1 MVVLEGEAGDAK
13 QIPTEETEKEEA
25 KPPTLLSIEILRLTK
40 DAQQQHGLR
49 HGDYQR
55 YRGYCSRRLRRLRKV
70 LKIPQGDRR
79 HYRRRDVTTTHLTG
93 NNAESRLLC
102 VPLLQAERAW
112 AHAMQLRQEAN
123 TEPRKKFHLV
133 SRLKKASAHAQTL
146 LQLCE
151 QSGVCDART
160 QLEAGAYAAWLGG
173 VLLLE
178 LQQWRAAAESLQRA
192 SLVLDKLCAAVPI
205 HERHVYKQK
214 VSISVAG
221 GGDVTAGAAA
231 VEQRACIHERH
242 VYKQKVSISV
252 AGDVTAGAAAVEQ
265 RACIHERHVYKQK
278 VSISVA
284 GDVTAG
290 AAAVE
295 QRACI
300 HERHVYKQKVS
311 ISVAGD
317 VTAGAAAVEQR
328 ACIHERH
335 VYKQKVSIS
344 VAGDVTAGAAAVE
357 QRACIHERHVY
368 KQKVSISVAGDVTA
382 GAAAVEQRACIHER
396 HVYKQK
402 VSISVAGDVTA
413 GAAAGAESLHTRAT
427 RLQAEG
433 EYIGGWGCYCW
444 SCSSGAE
451 SLHTRATRLQA
462 EGEYIGGWG
471 CYCWSCSSGAE
482 SLHTRAT
489 RLQAE
494 VEQRACIHERHVYKQ
509 KVSISVAGD
518 VTAGAAAVEQR
529 ACIHERHV
537 YKQKVSISVA
547 GDVTAGAAAVEQRA
561 CIHERHVY
569 KQKVSISVAGDVT
582 AGAAAVEQRACI
594 HERHVYKQKVSIS
607 VAGDVTAE
615 LQEQRAC
622 IHERHVYK
630 QKVSISV
637 AGDVTAGAAAGAESL
652 HTRATR
658 LQAEGEYIGGWGCYC
673 WSCSSGAESLHT
685 RATRL
690 QAEGEYIG
698 GWGGGGDVTAGAAA
712 VEQRACIHERHVY
725 KQKVEELKP
734 SLRYCAYNIGDQSA
748 AGDLV
753 AMRGQGLI
761 ENLDKLMAQAKHS
774 DQYNIGDLVAM
785 RGQGLIENLDKLM
798 AQAKESRSGAMSE
811 VEWRG
816 RRVSVRP
823 EKVRLFLIALQDLDK
838 SVADADDAQAKID
851 VLENIL
857 MDCKDAIAAIKDEI
871 KTDPKLKASAE
882 HQDSDINYLL
892 SYLQYVRLM
901 RTVARNNLLV
911 TQAEEARRNA
921 QLLDG
926 KKVRPHDLA
935 RLTEIILQNYTE
947 LQQLPGFEEDAAYQK
962 EIEDQAK
969 AYRAFRCFYIAQVLT
984 GLRRFREALAMLERC
999 ATYANDA
1006 KACKLSPE
1014 LTTKLTTLQKDVE
1027 SCKFEVHADSVL
1039 EDDEENDEEGRPTRQ
1054 YRDKKPLV
1062 DRLDEYREDTQL
1074 LTKNP
1079 NVYRIPPPMEAIP
1092 CKPLFFDL
1100 ACNFVE
1106 FPSLEDKLGA
1116 DKKQPAG
1123 ITGLVKG
1130 FLGWG
1135 KGGQ

>member
-93 NNAESRLLC
+93 NNAENRLLC

-133 SRLKKASAHAQTL
+133 SRLRKASAHAQTL

-192 SLVLDKLCAAVPI
+192 QLVLEKLCAAVPI
-205 HERHVYKQK
+205 
-214 VSISVAG
+214 
-221 GGDVTAGAAA
+221 D
-231 VEQRACIHERH
+231 
-242 VYKQKVSISV
+242 
-252 AGDVTAGAAAVEQ
+252 
-265 RACIHERHVYKQK
+265 
-278 VSISVA
+278 
-284 GDVTAG
+284 
-290 AAAVE
+290 
-295 QRACI
+295 
-300 HERHVYKQKVS
+300 
-311 ISVAGD
+311 
-317 VTAGAAAVEQR
+317 
-328 ACIHERH
+328 
-335 VYKQKVSIS
+335 
-344 VAGDVTAGAAAVE
+344 
-357 QRACIHERHVY
+357 
-368 KQKVSISVAGDVTA
+368 
-382 GAAAVEQRACIHER
+382 
-396 HVYKQK
+396 
-402 VSISVAGDVTA
+402 
-413 GAAAGAESLHTRAT
+413 
-427 RLQAEG
+427 
-433 EYIGGWGCYCW
+433 
-444 SCSSGAE
+444 
-451 SLHTRATRLQA
+451 
-462 EGEYIGGWG
+462 
-471 CYCWSCSSGAE
+471 
-482 SLHTRAT
+482 
-489 RLQAE
+489 
-494 VEQRACIHERHVYKQ
+494 
-509 KVSISVAGD
+509 
-518 VTAGAAAVEQR
+518 
-529 ACIHERHV
+529 
-537 YKQKVSISVA
+537 
-547 GDVTAGAAAVEQRA
+547 
-561 CIHERHVY
+561 
-569 KQKVSISVAGDVT
+569 
-582 AGAAAVEQRACI
+582 
-594 HERHVYKQKVSIS
+594 
-607 VAGDVTAE
+607 
-615 LQEQRAC
+615 
-622 IHERHVYK
+622 
-630 QKVSISV
+630 
-637 AGDVTAGAAAGAESL
+637 
-652 HTRATR
+652 
-658 LQAEGEYIGGWGCYC
+658 
-673 WSCSSGAESLHT
+673 
-685 RATRL
+685 
-690 QAEGEYIG
+690 
-698 GWGGGGDVTAGAAA
+698 
-712 VEQRACIHERHVY
+712 ERHVY

-761 ENLDKLMAQAKHS
+761 ENLDT
-774 DQYNIGDLVAM
+774 
-785 RGQGLIENLDKLM
+785 LM

-811 VEWRG
+811 VSWRG

-838 SVADADDAQAKID
+838 SVAEADSAQAKID

-857 MDCKDAIAAIKDEI
+857 MDCKDAISAIKDEI
-871 KTDPKLKASAE
+871 KNDPKLKASAE
-882 HQDSDINYLL
+882 NQDSGINYLL

-911 TQAEEARRNA
+911 TQAEEARRSA

-999 ATYANDA
+999 ATYASDA

-1014 LTTKLTTLQKDVE
+1014 LTSKLTTLQKDVE

-1039 EDDEENDEEGRPTRQ
+1039 EDDDDNDEEGRPARQ

-1074 LTKNP
+1074 LTKHP